1 MPKISPI
8 TVTTAASLVNRLMEE
23 RSERRLLKLQ
33 RDRQA
38 MMLLVVAELGYVPL
52 SPIRAEKALL
62 SDRAKAA

>member
-1 MPKISPI
+1 
-8 TVTTAASLVNRLMEE
+8 MEE

-38 MMLLVVAELGYVPL
+38 EKLLVVAELGYVPL
-52 SPIRAEKALL
+52 TPIGAEQALL